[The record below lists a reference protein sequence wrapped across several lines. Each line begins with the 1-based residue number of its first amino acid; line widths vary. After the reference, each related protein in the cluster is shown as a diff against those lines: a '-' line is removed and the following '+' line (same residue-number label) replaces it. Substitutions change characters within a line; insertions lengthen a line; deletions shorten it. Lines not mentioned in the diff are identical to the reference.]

1 MPYYTREKTGDEE
14 MIGSKTYKDGVLQG
28 IVVAPVTGES
38 IEIRYIG
45 PPMDLIAVAQFLGL
59 EPVNSDEETDFSN
72 PLTALQDNRG
82 GYATL
87 QPAERASDLLHTVA
101 EMTAQLRES
110 GGLPE
115 GDDSNPWD

>member
-1 MPYYTREKTGDEE
+1 

-28 IVVAPVTGES
+28 VVIAPVTGES

-45 PPMDLIAVAQFLGL
+45 TPMDLAATARFLGL
-59 EPVNSDEETDFSN
+59 EPVEGAVENADPDNPVMSLTDG
-72 PLTALQDNRG
+72 RG

-101 EMTAQLRES
+101 EMTAQL
-110 GGLPE
+110 GGSDP
-115 GDDSNPWD
+115 DSDGSMPWD